1 MNSICIVDDD
11 ASIVNIL
18 KDIITDNFDDVKIY
32 TAESGI
38 EAVETINEY
47 RPDILLLDYLM
58 PDYDGLQVLRKI
70 MPENRPAVI
79 MISEV
84 SDKQMIGKAYDEKIS
99 FFITK
104 PINVIEVVSVLK
116 KVIEHYNLRAALSQF
131 ESVIQGIKKQERV
144 KAPGKSDAQKLRRL
158 YSKLGLSGTSGY
170 DDLIQAVIWAKNQKE
185 DYTLMELYMAL
196 VEDEDDQNFYA
207 MKKRIRRIVTK
218 AFKSMAAL
226 GIEDNLNPVFD
237 EYALQLF
244 DYGELRKEMQYQQGL
259 GKDQGKINIK
269 QFIEGSIVLIQER
282 Q

>member
-1 MNSICIVDDD
+1 MNSICVVDDD

-18 KDIITDNFDDVKIY
+18 KDIITDHFDDVKIY
-32 TAESGI
+32 TAQSGT
-38 EAVETINEY
+38 EAIETINEH

-70 MPENRPAVI
+70 KPESNPAVI

-116 KVIEHYNLRAALSQF
+116 KVMEHYNLRAALSQF
-131 ESVIQGIKKQERV
+131 ESVIQGIKTPEISKV
-144 KAPGKSDAQKLRRL
+144 KGNTDVQKLKSL

-170 DDLIQAVIWAKNQKE
+170 DDLIQAVIWAKNQKD

-196 VEDEDDQNFYA
+196 VEDEPDQNFYA
-207 MKKRIRRIVTK
+207 IKKRIRRIVTK

-226 GIEDNLNPVFD
+226 GIEDNLNPVYD

-244 DYGELRKEMQYQQGL
+244 DYGELRKEMLYQQGL

-269 QFIEGSIVLIQER
+269 QFIESSIVLIQER
-282 Q
+282 

>member
-158 YSKLGLSGTSGY
+158 YSKFGISGTSGY

-196 VEDEDDQNFYA
+196 LEDEDDQNFYA

>member
-18 KDIITDNFDDVKIY
+18 KDIISDNFDHVKIY
-32 TAESGI
+32 TAQSGI

-47 RPDILLLDYLM
+47 SPDILLLDYLM

-70 MPENRPAVI
+70 KPASRPAVI

-116 KVIEHYNLRAALSQF
+116 KVMEHYNLRAALNQF
-131 ESVIQGIKKQERV
+131 ESVIQGIKQPV
-144 KAPGKSDAQKLRRL
+144 KTKAAGKTDAQKLRKL

-170 DDLIQAVIWAKNQKE
+170 DDLIQAVIWAKNQNE

-196 VEDEDDQNFYA
+196 MEDEADQNIYA
-207 MKKRIRRIVTK
+207 IKKLIRRIVTK

-226 GIEDNLNPVFD
+226 GIEDNLNPVYD

-244 DYGELRKEMQYQQGL
+244 DYGELRKEMQHQQGL

-269 QFIEGSIVLIQER
+269 QFIESSIVLIQER
-282 Q
+282 H

>member
-1 MNSICIVDDD
+1 MNSICVVDDD

-18 KDIITDNFDDVKIY
+18 KDIITDHFDDVKIY
-32 TAESGI
+32 TAQSGT
-38 EAVETINEY
+38 EAIETINEN

-70 MPENRPAVI
+70 KPENKPAVI

-116 KVIEHYNLRAALSQF
+116 KVMEHYNLCAALSQF
-131 ESVIQGIKKQERV
+131 ESVIQGIKKPETS
-144 KAPGKSDAQKLRRL
+144 KGKGNTDVPKLKSL

-170 DDLIQAVIWAKNQKE
+170 DDLIQAVIWAKNQKD

-196 VEDEDDQNFYA
+196 VENEPNQNLYA
-207 MKKRIRRIVTK
+207 IKKRIRRIVTK

-226 GIEDNLNPVFD
+226 GIEDNLNPVYD

-244 DYGELRKEMQYQQGL
+244 DYGELRKEMLYQQGL
-259 GKDQGKINIK
+259 GSHGKLNIK
-269 QFIEGSIVLIQER
+269 QFIESSIVLIQER
-282 Q
+282 

>member
-32 TAESGI
+32 TAQSGA

-47 RPDILLLDYLM
+47 SPDILLLDYLM

-70 MPENRPAVI
+70 KPENRPAVI

-116 KVIEHYNLRAALSQF
+116 KVMEHYNLRAALSQF
-131 ESVIQGIKKQERV
+131 ESVIQGMKKPESSKSR
-144 KAPGKSDAQKLRRL
+144 GKNDVQKLKSL

-170 DDLIQAVIWAKNQKE
+170 DDLIQSVIWAKNQKE

-196 VEDEDDQNFYA
+196 VEDEEDQNFYA
-207 MKKRIRRIVTK
+207 VKKRIRRIVTK

-226 GIEDNLNPVFD
+226 GIEDNLNPVYD

-269 QFIEGSIVLIQER
+269 QFIESSIVLIQER

>member
-11 ASIVNIL
+11 SSIVNIL
-18 KDIITDNFDDVKIY
+18 KDIITDHFDDVTIY
-32 TAESGI
+32 TAQSGA
-38 EAVETINEY
+38 EAIETINEH

-58 PDYDGLQVLRKI
+58 PDYDGLQVLRNIK
-70 MPENRPAVI
+70 PESRPLVI

-116 KVIEHYNLRAALSQF
+116 KVMEHYNLRVAFSQF
-131 ESVIQGIKKQERV
+131 ESVIKGIKKPEVV
-144 KAPGKSDAQKLRRL
+144 KSRGKNDVQKLKSL

-170 DDLIQAVIWAKNQKE
+170 DDLIQAVIWAKNQND

-196 VEDEDDQNFYA
+196 LEDEEDQNLYA
-207 MKKRIRRIVTK
+207 LKKRIRRIVTK

-226 GIEDNLNPVFD
+226 GIEDNLNPVYD

-269 QFIEGSIVLIQER
+269 QFIESSIVLIQEM